1 MTVVSLRDVIKRTIN
16 GEKVVNGA
24 NLSVDDGEIVAVLG
38 AAGSGKRAL
47 FDLITGRLK
56 ATAGEILI
64 RGVVANEVPPR
75 DRDVAMVHS
84 KDALYPNMT
93 VRANLAF
100 PLRLT
105 KVARQEARERVE
117 RVAAELG
124 LTDLLELKPGELSGL
139 DRQLVAIGRALV
151 REPGVLLVDEPS
163 AEAGSAER
171 DQLHSVL
178 GRLRDQGI
186 AAVYAT
192 GDPNDAVSLA
202 DRVAVMADG
211 AIDQV
216 GPAAALI
223 DHPAT
228 LNVATFLSAPGTSF
242 LPGQLDGDVLRSQVG
257 DFLLPAALRAPIG
270 AGQHVV
276 MRIANPQRLG
286 ENAPLSLGTAAA
298 ADVLASDGLIQPHTL
313 NFLTARADA
322 NHAVPLPYSSGDL
335 QLFDTRT
342 GYNLTDPFAWAT
354 SGSSAGAG
362 PGDEPGEVSPADRLP
377 ERRANA
383 WLQDADL
390 PLVVNKAAK
399 VGFNIGGP
407 RAEAIA
413 SAVFSEPDWG
423 EASQLDLLV
432 MLWAGRATV
441 EPAGRELSLPRNGQT
456 EDISFAVTPLAA
468 GKIRL
473 RFRVYLAAQGNLLQ
487 ELRVDV
493 RVVRQPRM
501 AIA

>member
-1 MTVVSLRDVIKRTIN
+1 
-16 GEKVVNGA
+16 
-24 NLSVDDGEIVAVLG
+24 
-38 AAGSGKRAL
+38 
-47 FDLITGRLK
+47 
-56 ATAGEILI
+56 
-64 RGVVANEVPPR
+64 
-75 DRDVAMVHS
+75 DVAMVHS

-163 AEAGSAER
+163 AQAGSAER

-228 LNVATFLSAPGTSF
+228 L
-242 LPGQLDGDVLRSQVG
+242 
-257 DFLLPAALRAPIG
+257 
-270 AGQHVV
+270 
-276 MRIANPQRLG
+276 
-286 ENAPLSLGTAAA
+286 
-298 ADVLASDGLIQPHTL
+298 
-313 NFLTARADA
+313 
-322 NHAVPLPYSSGDL
+322 
-335 QLFDTRT
+335 
-342 GYNLTDPFAWAT
+342 
-354 SGSSAGAG
+354 
-362 PGDEPGEVSPADRLP
+362 
-377 ERRANA
+377 
-383 WLQDADL
+383 
-390 PLVVNKAAK
+390 
-399 VGFNIGGP
+399 
-407 RAEAIA
+407 
-413 SAVFSEPDWG
+413 
-423 EASQLDLLV
+423 
-432 MLWAGRATV
+432 
-441 EPAGRELSLPRNGQT
+441 
-456 EDISFAVTPLAA
+456 
-468 GKIRL
+468 
-473 RFRVYLAAQGNLLQ
+473 
-487 ELRVDV
+487 
-493 RVVRQPRM
+493 
-501 AIA
+501 